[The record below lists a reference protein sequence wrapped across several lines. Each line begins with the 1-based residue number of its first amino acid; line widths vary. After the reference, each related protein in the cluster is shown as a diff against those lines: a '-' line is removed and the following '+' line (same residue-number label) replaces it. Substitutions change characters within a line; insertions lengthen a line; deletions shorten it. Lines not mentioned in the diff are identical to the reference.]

1 MGVISVVSGS
11 GVCQVFFLNHFES
24 MRSVYRNRKRW
35 NMMWLFLIL
44 VALCSIKADA
54 STNVPLG
61 HWGYDFIERL
71 ETKGV
76 VRNMRDGSR
85 PLSRAEMAQAVAQA
99 AQNREGLSVVEREQL
114 EKLRELFT
122 EPSDSGSLERILKGG
137 PLWEWR
143 EKQWR
148 MYVDYVGRWK
158 GTFHR
163 GARDRIYQ
171 QTSGLRIRGDFGHL
185 GFYAEARDTQESGTR
200 AYDTL
205 EDIFEEGIGYAKV
218 KRGVANYD
226 ETVAYLV
233 WELPW
238 FEVIF
243 GKDRLRWGPGWRGNV
258 ILSAYGP
265 SFDMIKLKARYERFT
280 FTSVTGFLRTDLAD
294 SSWSYDGGVKL
305 IPRKK
310 RLAAHR
316 LEISVSEKVDV
327 GLSEMV
333 VYGDRSWEPDY
344 VNPIMFY
351 WSAEHH
357 LGDQDN
363 AMMALDVEVRPIR
376 NLKLYGVWLLDD
388 LMKSRLGTD
397 WFGNKFAMSGGVLW
411 LDPFG
416 LADTDVRLEYVR
428 IDPWV
433 YTHTFRINSYQ
444 HYGWALGHWL
454 GPNADDV
461 FVRIGH
467 QFTGDLSASVFFEQE
482 RQGQNEAD
490 RDVGGELDEGHQS
503 GDSDHKRFLDG
514 ILEKHTSFGF
524 EAVYEPL
531 RNLIVRAGVRRMR
544 SENVLLTNDRRGE
557 IKRHRVSV
565 SIAYNYW

>member
-1 MGVISVVSGS
+1 MVRKEGAI
-11 GVCQVFFLNHFES
+11 FLNHFES
-24 MRSVYRNRKRW
+24 MRSVYRNRKRL

-44 VALCSIKADA
+44 VALCSVRAEA

-61 HWGYDFIERL
+61 HWGYDFMERL
-71 ETKGV
+71 EVKGV

-85 PLSRAEMAQAVAQA
+85 PWSRAEMAQAVAEA
-99 AQNREGLSVVEREQL
+99 ARNREGLTRVERAQL
-114 EKLRELFT
+114 AKLRELFA
-122 EPSDSGSLERILKGG
+122 EPSDSEDDGILKRALKGG
-137 PLWEWR
+137 PLWTWR
-143 EKQWR
+143 EKQGR
-148 MYVDYVGRWK
+148 ITVDYLGRWK
-158 GTFHR
+158 GTVHR
-163 GARDRIYQ
+163 GERDRIYQ
-171 QTSGLRIRGDFGHL
+171 QTSGLRIRGDFGRL

-238 FEVIF
+238 FEVMF

-258 ILSAYGP
+258 ILSDYGP
-265 SFDMIKLKARYERFT
+265 SFDMIKLKARYKRFT
-280 FTSVTGFLRTDLAD
+280 FTSVTGFLRTDLSD
-294 SSWSYDGGVKL
+294 SSLSYDGGRKMT
-305 IPRKK
+305 PRKK

-363 AMMALDVEVRPIR
+363 ALMAVDMEVRPIR

-397 WFGNKFAMSGGVLW
+397 WFGNKFAFSGGVLW

-416 LADTDVRLEYVR
+416 LVDTDARLEYVR

-433 YTHTFRINSYQ
+433 YTHTYRINSYQ

-467 QFTGDLSASVFFEQE
+467 QFTRNLSASVFFEQE
-482 RQGQNEAD
+482 LQGQNEPD
-490 RDVGGELDEGHQS
+490 RDVGGEVDEGHQV
-503 GDSDHKRFLDG
+503 GDSEDKRFLDG

-531 RNLIVRAGVRRMR
+531 RNLVVRAGVRRMR
-544 SENVLLTNDRRGE
+544 SENVLVANDRRGE